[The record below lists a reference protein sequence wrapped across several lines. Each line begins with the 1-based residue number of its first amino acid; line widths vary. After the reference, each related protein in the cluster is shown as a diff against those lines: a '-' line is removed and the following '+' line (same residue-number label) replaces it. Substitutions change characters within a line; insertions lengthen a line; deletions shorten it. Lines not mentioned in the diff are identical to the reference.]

1 MSENT
6 QNLGA
11 EALCE
16 IGDWNARQERVWYAA
31 YTCPRQEKVVAR
43 LLRDR
48 EISYFLPLYRSLRR
62 WKDRR
67 KEIDM
72 VLFPSYVFVQ
82 LPLAQRLRVLQV
94 PGVVRLVT
102 FNGQPAAMPQH
113 EIEALRNGLEQGIY
127 AEPHPYLKVGHRVRV
142 ARGPLAGVEGILLR
156 KKDKLRF
163 VISVD
168 VLMRSVAV
176 ELDAV
181 DLASSI

>member
-1 MSENT
+1 MPNA
-6 QNLGA
+6 NLTNAELALDPRRDCGA
-11 EALCE
+11 
-16 IGDWNARQERVWYAA
+16 NAWYAA
-31 YTCPRQEKVVAR
+31 YTCPRQEKCVAR
-43 LLRDR
+43 MLQDR
-48 EISYFLPLYRSLRR
+48 QVPYFLPLYRSLRF

-67 KEIDM
+67 KEVDM

-82 LPLAQRLRVLQV
+82 LPFAERLRVLQV

-102 FNGQPAAMPQH
+102 FNGVPAALPPQ
-113 EIEALRNGLEQGIY
+113 EIESLRNGLEQGIY
-127 AEPHPYLKVGHRVRV
+127 AEPHPYLKTGRRVRV

-176 ELDAV
+176 ELDAA
-181 DLASSI
+181 DLVSSV